1 MGNNVNI
8 SYLEK
13 MIPTYN
19 ERMQQALK
27 GGDRTTM
34 KYYQTLWMEGTKKKN
49 SIEQACGSGA
59 MTIDEYIGIQKAQV
73 EKDTK
78 LLAYFKQTGDQKKAA
93 LVNDR
98 LQTTQ

>member
-1 MGNNVNI
+1 MGNNVNM

-34 KYYQTLWMEGTKKKN
+34 KYYQSLWMEGTKKKN
-49 SIEQACGSGA
+49 SIE
-59 MTIDEYIGIQKAQV
+59 
-73 EKDTK
+73 
-78 LLAYFKQTGDQKKAA
+78 
-93 LVNDR
+93 
-98 LQTTQ
+98 

>member
-1 MGNNVNI
+1 MANNVNM

-13 MIPTYN
+13 MIPVYN

-27 GGDRTTM
+27 ASDRTTM
-34 KYYQTLWMEGTKKKN
+34 KHYQALWMEGTKKKN
-49 SIEQACGSGA
+49 TIEQACGAGS
-59 MTIDEYIGIQKAQV
+59 MTIEEYINIQKAQV

-78 LLAYFKQTGDQKKAA
+78 LLMYFRQTNDQKNAA

-98 LQTTQ
+98 LQTTK

>member
-1 MGNNVNI
+1 MANNVNM

-19 ERMQQALK
+19 EKMQQALK
-27 GGDRTTM
+27 SGDRTTM
-34 KYYQTLWMEGTKKKN
+34 KHYQTLWMEGTKKKN

-59 MTIDEYIGIQKAQV
+59 MTIEEYVKIQKAQV

-78 LLAYFKQTGDQKKAA
+78 LLAHFRKANDQEKAA
-93 LVNDR
+93 IVNDR
-98 LQTTQ
+98 LQTTK